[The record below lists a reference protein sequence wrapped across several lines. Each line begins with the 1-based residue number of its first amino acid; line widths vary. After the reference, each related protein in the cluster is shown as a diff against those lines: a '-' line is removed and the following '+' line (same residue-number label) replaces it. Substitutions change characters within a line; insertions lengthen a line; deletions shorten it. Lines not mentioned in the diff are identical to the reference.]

1 MYLGQIIKEY
11 RDKHDCS
18 MAAFAAKSGISK
30 AYISLLEKNKHPKT
44 GKPISPS
51 IQCIKQVADAIGMN
65 FDDLFKTLEGN
76 VTVSSVTNLS
86 NPVSIQ
92 STRIPVL
99 GSVPAGIPIEAIQDV
114 IDYEEIDSDTA
125 SKGEYFALKIKG
137 DSMEPRICEGDVV
150 IVKKQDDVE
159 SGDIAIVMVNGNDA
173 TIKRLIKYQDGIRL
187 IPSNPVYEPIYFTN
201 KEILEKPVKVIGKVI
216 ENRQKY

>member
-11 RDKHDCS
+11 REKHDCS
-18 MAAFAAKSGISK
+18 MATFAEKSGISK
-30 AYISLLEKNKHPKT
+30 AYISLLEKNRHPKT

-76 VTVSSVTNLS
+76 VTVSSSPNYAPAVYA
-86 NPVSIQ
+86 PP
-92 STRIPVL
+92 TRIPVL
-99 GSVPAGIPIEAIQDV
+99 GSVPAGIPIEAIQDI

-125 SKGEYFALKIKG
+125 TKGEYFALKIKG

-150 IVKKQDDVE
+150 IVRKQDDVE

-173 TIKRLIKYQDGIRL
+173 TIKRLLKYQDGIRL
-187 IPSNPVYEPIYFTN
+187 MPSNPTYDPIYFTN
-201 KEILEKPVKVIGKVI
+201 QEILEKPVKVIGKVI

>member
-1 MYLGQIIKEY
+1 
-11 RDKHDCS
+11 
-18 MAAFAAKSGISK
+18 MATFAEKSGISK
-30 AYISLLEKNKHPKT
+30 AYISLLEKNRHPKT

-76 VTVSSVTNLS
+76 VTVSSAPNY
-86 NPVSIQ
+86 PAAYAPP
-92 STRIPVL
+92 TRIPVL
-99 GSVPAGIPIEAIQDV
+99 GSVPAGIPIEAIQDI
-114 IDYEEIDSDTA
+114 IDYEEIDSDIA
-125 SKGEYFALKIKG
+125 AKGEYFALKIKG

-150 IVKKQDDVE
+150 IVRKQDDVE

-173 TIKRLIKYQDGIRL
+173 TIKRLLKYQDGIRL
-187 IPSNPVYEPIYFTN
+187 MPSNPTYDPIYFTN
-201 KEILEKPVKVIGKVI
+201 QEILEKPVKVIGKVI

>member
-11 RDKHDCS
+11 REKHDCS
-18 MAAFAAKSGISK
+18 MATFAEKSGISK
-30 AYISLLEKNKHPKT
+30 AYISLLEKNRHPKT

-76 VTVSSVTNLS
+76 VTVSSAPN
-86 NPVSIQ
+86 NPAAYAPP
-92 STRIPVL
+92 TRIPVL
-99 GSVPAGIPIEAIQDV
+99 GSVPAGIPIEAIQDI
-114 IDYEEIDSDTA
+114 IDYEEIDSDIA
-125 SKGEYFALKIKG
+125 AKGEYFALKIKG

-150 IVKKQDDVE
+150 IVRKQDDVE

-173 TIKRLIKYQDGIRL
+173 TIKRLLKYQDGIRL
-187 IPSNPVYEPIYFTN
+187 MPSNPTYDPIYFTN
-201 KEILEKPVKVIGKVI
+201 QEILEKPVKVIGKVI